1 MKAWT
6 DCLYLFKEENAKEED
21 YEEEGW
27 AFHNQVLTASRKR
40 KVKHHQILKEEENLY
55 NTPSVD

>member
-1 MKAWT
+1 
-6 DCLYLFKEENAKEED
+6 LYLFKEENAKEED